1 MFSVVNNSTCILA
14 VYQEGKYLGDLEIGM
29 VMPVKATLLWQR
41 TVITVVG
48 HDTSGNHQ
56 GSDSYI
62 FEYGVPEVWT
72 VSRLLQP
79 ARPLYYH

>member
-1 MFSVVNNSTCILA
+1 MYSLVNNSAAILS
-14 VYQEGKYLGDLEIGM
+14 VYQEGKYLGELETGQ

-48 HDTSGNHQ
+48 HDTAGNHI

-72 VSRLLQP
+72 VSRLYGPSRTLT
-79 ARPLYYH
+79 H